1 MKFDYIYVYF
11 WRDMKVRLRDIRLNQ
26 LNNRSLTLVA
36 KFARMLRAKKG
47 KKLKLNDENILL
59 KISENVRQTDD
70 HDLNKLYQEIKA
82 EVKIGVFASLKV

>member
-1 MKFDYIYVYF
+1 
-11 WRDMKVRLRDIRLNQ
+11 MKVRLRDIRLNQ
-26 LNNRSLTLVA
+26 LSNRSLTLVA
-36 KFARMLRAKKG
+36 KFARMLRAKEG
-47 KKLKLNDENILL
+47 KQIKLNDENILL